1 MMSRDVAGSLVC
13 GQREGRLT
21 LGISEAQRLLYRK
34 ENRMLTEARWIKNE
48 PDALMLDDA
57 YVCVTFRLKRLPDL
71 PSDAPFSVNFTIGD
85 LEYRAAFEEHP
96 GAVMRRIA
104 RSAAVNAPAVHA
116 AAGVSGQ
123 HAEARG
129 YHASYDR
136 GRPVGLV

>member
-1 MMSRDVAGSLVC
+1 
-13 GQREGRLT
+13 
-21 LGISEAQRLLYRK
+21 
-34 ENRMLTEARWIKNE
+34 MLTEARWIKNE

-123 HAEARG
+123 HAKARG
-129 YHASYDR
+129 YHGHTTEDDQWVWYNHTDAPRSEV
-136 GRPVGLV
+136 PVGGAGVRQGT